1 MESHWLDVGP
11 LDPEIVPISC
21 STSNKQV
28 SEFVHNLLAKMCVC
42 VYINIYIY
50 IQIYIYIFI
59 YIFIY
64 LLAYLLISIYIAT
77 DQGVRRRQTAVRVLI
92 LPAFCEFLLGIGLVS
107 LLARCGTLMTLT

>member
-21 STSNKQV
+21 STSNKQG
-28 SEFVHNLLAKMCVC
+28 SEFVHNLLAKMWVC
-42 VYINIYIY
+42 IYKY
-50 IQIYIYIFI
+50 
-59 YIFIY
+59 IY
-64 LLAYLLISIYIAT
+64 LLVYLLISIYIAT

-107 LLARCGTLMTLT
+107 LLARCGSLMTLT